1 MNRMPRIDRHSV
13 DADGVVKAAML
24 EAFLAALVA
33 VRTQRLAGRQ
43 SRTSLDRCDRLDV
56 VGDAGG
62 DELGFVTMVLVLLEH
77 IFNNGIG
84 TFGAHIKQWYWYFRA
99 PNNGCKAKVID

>member
-33 VRTQRLAGRQ
+33 VRTQRLQGASPELHWIVVISSTWSAMRAATILPSLRHISHSG
-43 SRTSLDRCDRLDV
+43 SR
-56 VGDAGG
+56 
-62 DELGFVTMVLVLLEH
+62 
-77 IFNNGIG
+77 
-84 TFGAHIKQWYWYFRA
+84 
-99 PNNGCKAKVID
+99 